1 MYAIEFE
8 ADVREGVVKIPE
20 GYERLNNVHV
30 RVVVLVEEPVVEP
43 DVQAFSEHSAGII
56 EEWLVPGEDEIW
68 K

>member
-30 RVVVLVEEPVVEP
+30 RVVVLVEEPVGDS

-56 EEWLVPGEDEIW
+56 EEWLAPGEDEIW